1 MKKNPPIPF
10 NISGRGKIEITIILM
25 GGNIMPS
32 LGSTARIVYNN
43 SNQPIELFKNVQSQ
57 SRTLEVVGSNND
69 SVKSENNGAGKSEK
83 LFEDNFLNLKEF
95 LTPESDFIKKAKHKS
110 LDDILLM
117 MQANQWDNIISLY
130 YPVDEKNPELV
141 VSGADLPIREKV
153 AFALGQLQRFDEAI
167 AELETCIKREP
178 ENFYTRSSLGYI
190 AYNSL
195 FALKNREIMLTPQVK
210 AQRIALAH
218 TNFVKAQQ
226 LKPDG
231 VTCFYREGMLY
242 TQIENKPDPAIPLF
256 SKACL
261 NWEKLTGDQRLERH
275 QEKKN
280 YIKSLYRLASLILE
294 KGDAKGA
301 LARITICIAED
312 EKRNYLSPSF
322 KYFAL
327 GKVYFQLGSHEKA
340 KDALVFAMKS
350 GTSGGQPDQFVVE
363 LLARTLLTLGDS
375 QKALELLNS
384 IPEKMRRP
392 YFRWTE
398 SDVFCSLHRFKEAE
412 QTLRTAV
419 ERDMMSKHKTLI
431 RLVKIHYMQRDFE
444 TAEKAAAQAVQ
455 FFRQQWN
462 NPYNEGLFWQA
473 LATFRMGRRKE
484 AETLAMELQKN
495 CPHYSKLG
503 TLLATIRSDG

>member
-1 MKKNPPIPF
+1 
-10 NISGRGKIEITIILM
+10 
-25 GGNIMPS
+25 MPS
-32 LGSTARIVYNN
+32 LGSTARIIYN
-43 SNQPIELFKNVQSQ
+43 SNAPKES
-57 SRTLEVVGSNND
+57 
-69 SVKSENNGAGKSEK
+69 GAGIIAKSTSSSALSASSVATKTSMVKLDDLKRQPVDIFSKATAVGTEK
-83 LFEDNFLNLKEF
+83 NADLFEDQFLNLKEF

-141 VSGADLPIREKV
+141 ASGADLPIREKV

-167 AELETCIKREP
+167 AELEICIKREP
-178 ENFYTRSSLGYI
+178 ENFYTRSSLGYT

-218 TNFVKAQQ
+218 ANFVKAQQ
-226 LKPDG
+226 LKPDT
-231 VTCFYREGMLY
+231 VTCFYRQGMLF

-261 NWEKLTGDQRLERH
+261 NWEKLTPDQRLERH

-294 KGDAKGA
+294 KGDTKGA
-301 LARITICIAED
+301 LARITTCIEED
-312 EKRNYLSPSF
+312 GRRNYLAPSF

-327 GKVYFQLGSHEKA
+327 GKVYFQLGSYEKA

-350 GTSGGQPDQFVVE
+350 STSGQPDQFVVE
-363 LLARTLLTLGDS
+363 LLGRTLLALGDS
-375 QKALELLNS
+375 EKALELLKTVS
-384 IPEKMRRP
+384 EKMKRP

-412 QTLRTAV
+412 QTLRVAV

-431 RLVKIHYMQRDFE
+431 RLVKIHYMQRNFGQ
-444 TAEKAAAQAVQ
+444 AEKAAAQAVQ

-462 NPYNEGLFWQA
+462 NPYNEGLFWQS
-473 LATFRMGRRKE
+473 LATFRMGRAKE
-484 AETLAMELQKN
+484 AESLAMELQKN

-503 TLLATIRSDG
+503 TLLATIRSEG